1 MQTKF
6 FKSIY
11 QMSSLKRSIIIWV
24 LFQFVLWLVF
34 AINYYLNPEA
44 WNIVSS
50 EVQTTSTSVWGGF
63 LYIIGMNSIL
73 FFIIAIG
80 NIFVRFGS
88 ITLGPIILLLQGIMI
103 GYVAGTN
110 SFEYPF
116 VSVAEAN
123 LQFLRV
129 GLWETTAY
137 ALICAVTMTK
147 SLYIADSFPAK
158 KWAEVRSLR
167 DLNFSLTEKVIVIV
181 SIILLITAA
190 YIEAYLLYGL

>member
-1 MQTKF
+1 MKTKS

-11 QMSSLKRSIIIWV
+11 QMGPLKRSIIIWA
-24 LFQFVLWLVF
+24 LFQIVLWLVF
-34 AINYYLNPEA
+34 LVSYYINTEA

-50 EVQTTSTSVWGGF
+50 EVQTTSNSVLSGF

-73 FFIIAIG
+73 FFIIVIG
-80 NIFVRFGS
+80 NIFVRFGL

-110 SFEYPF
+110 SFEFPF
-116 VSVAEAN
+116 INVVEAN
-123 LQFLRV
+123 LQYLRV

-147 SLYIADSFPAK
+147 SLYISDSFPAK
-158 KWAEVRSLR
+158 KWIEVRTLR
-167 DLNFSLTEKVIVIV
+167 EIRFSLMEKIIIIV
-181 SIILLITAA
+181 SIILLITVA
-190 YIEAYLLYGL
+190 YIEAFLLYGF